1 MISIGRDSF
10 PSPGRI
16 IAAVDL
22 GSNSFHMVVAR
33 LDGGQLVILDRLREM
48 VRLGAGL
55 EPGGALSDAA
65 MARAL
70 ACLRRFS
77 ERLGDMSAGSVRAVG
92 TNTLR
97 RARDRGVFLERAE
110 AALGHPIEV
119 ISGVEEARLVYLG
132 AAHSLPT
139 ESGNRLVVDIGGGS
153 TELIIGGEYRPRIL
167 ESLYMGCVSISREFF
182 AGGRVTAGRF
192 RKARLA
198 ARQELEP
205 VTARFRGDGWS
216 RAFGTSGTIRSTAR
230 QLAGEGNPSGIISRD
245 GLEQLIGRLIDCRH
259 LGRER
264 PPNLSEQRA
273 PVYPGGLAILTEVFD
288 ALGIES
294 MMAAD
299 GALREGLLFDLLGR
313 ITDRDARERSVDSM
327 ARRFHADPDQGA
339 RVAATAKVLLGQ
351 VRDSWDLDGDM
362 PGRLIG
368 WAARLHE
375 IGMDIAHARH
385 QCHAAYLLQNA
396 DMAGFSTGEQRLVA
410 ALVGN
415 HRRRI
420 RSEFLAGLPAGWASR
435 TRRLIVILRLAVV
448 LNRARSDG
456 SLPAVRLKPKR
467 EGLRLTFPEHWLD
480 EHPLTRADLNQEA
493 DYLQTLGITLKFR

>member
-1 MISIGRDSF
+1 MSTGRDPL
-10 PSPGRI
+10 PSPGRT

-22 GSNSFHMVVAR
+22 GSNSFHMIVAR
-33 LDGGQLVILDRLREM
+33 LEGGQLVVLDRLREM

-65 MARAL
+65 VGRAL
-70 ACLRRFS
+70 GCLRRFS
-77 ERLGDMSAGSVRAVG
+77 ERLGDMNADSVRAVG

-132 AAHSLPT
+132 AAHSLPM
-139 ESGNRLVVDIGGGS
+139 EPGNRLVVDIGGGS
-153 TELIIGGEYRPRIL
+153 TELIVGGDYQPRLL

-182 AGGRVTAGRF
+182 TGGRVTAGRF

-205 VTARFRGDGWS
+205 MTTRFRDDGWS

-230 QLAGEGNPSGIISRD
+230 QLAGEGNPSGIITRD
-245 GLEQLIGRLIDCRH
+245 GLEALVARLIECRD
-259 LGRER
+259 LGRHR
-264 PPNLSEQRA
+264 PPGLSEQRA
-273 PVYPGGLAILTEVFD
+273 PVYPGGLAILAEVFD

-299 GALREGLLFDLLGR
+299 GALREGLLFDLMGR
-313 ITDRDARERSVDSM
+313 MTDRDARERTVDSM
-327 ARRFHADPDQGA
+327 ARRFHVDPAQGA
-339 RVAATAKVLLGQ
+339 RVAGTAQGLLGQ
-351 VRDSWDLDGDM
+351 LRDSWDLGGEM
-362 PGRLIG
+362 PARLIG

-385 QCHAAYLLQNA
+385 HCHAAYLLQNA
-396 DMAGFSTGEQRLVA
+396 DMAGFSTGEQRLIA

-420 RSEFLAGLPAGWASR
+420 RSEYLAGLPAGWASR
-435 TRRLIVILRLAVV
+435 IRRLIVILRLAVL
-448 LNRARSDG
+448 LNRARSDEA
-456 SLPAVRLKPKR
+456 LPVIRVKPREDGLK
-467 EGLRLTFPEHWLD
+467 LAFPEDWL
-480 EHPLTRADLNQEA
+480 EAHPLTRADLSQEA
-493 DYLQTLGITLKFR
+493 AYLQTLGIKLRCR